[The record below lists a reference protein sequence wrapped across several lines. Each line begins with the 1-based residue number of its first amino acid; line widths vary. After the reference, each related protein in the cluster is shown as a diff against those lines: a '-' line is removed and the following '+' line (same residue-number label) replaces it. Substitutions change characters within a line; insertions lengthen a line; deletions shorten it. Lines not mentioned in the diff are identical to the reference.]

1 MQSDITII
9 ILLYNTP
16 IKLIKNFKA
25 YKKFKVIIMDQSN
38 DKIFKEKLLK
48 ILPNIKNYT
57 LSKKNFGFAKG
68 VNKLVKKVKTKYFFC
83 TQADVSISE
92 KSILELKKT
101 FFNNK
106 KAAIVIPSVNSKK
119 FLFKNKKKELEVRNI
134 IGATFLSDKKKFIEL
149 GMFDEDFFFYWED
162 MELSNRIN
170 KSNYQMFVNK
180 RSKAIHRNSK
190 SSIDNLKIDIIRN
203 KNFIFGEMLYD
214 YKVKKI
220 RKLKIIRKLLQNLFF
235 LFFNIFSFKLK
246 ASVISLAKING
257 ILKFLKFYIK
267 KIINI

>member
-25 YKKFKVIIMDQSN
+25 YKKFKVIILDQSN

-57 LSKKNFGFAKG
+57 LSKKNLGFAKG

-92 KSILELKKT
+92 KSILLLKKT

-106 KAAIVIPSVNSKK
+106 KAAIVVPSINSKK

-246 ASVISLAKING
+246 ASVISLAKISG
-257 ILKFLKFYIK
+257 ILIFLRFCIK
-267 KIINI
+267 NN